1 MRHWT
6 RHCARAST
14 TLALW
19 AACARPGTT
28 PPPSSTP
35 APAHTEPELRIG
47 VAAERPNVAIGGDG
61 ELILTDDRTGELIGS
76 IPAGAR
82 WIAVPDGSVL
92 RLVRPDGSMTD
103 AHAGVFAVNV
113 TQDRFAMADGH
124 LFRGRLDIV
133 RQPAVA
139 AASGGA
145 VGNGILIV
153 NRVPLEGYVASVIA
167 VEMGPRKMNEREALL
182 AQAIV
187 TRTRALQSRG
197 RWEAQGV
204 DAFADVRD
212 QVYGGVASETEQSWE
227 AARATSG
234 LVLTYEGQLIDAYFH
249 STCGYSTVPVQEA
262 FKTAVARPYLR
273 SVSDAREYGGYF
285 SDVSP
290 RFQWREEWDGASLRS
305 ILSTTLAPYMNV
317 GATGLPRITNIQVT
331 GTTHSGRVSELR
343 IAFDQGE
350 VRIPGPD
357 VRNVLRP
364 TPDRMLG
371 SAMFQLDVKIEGGE
385 VTHLVATG
393 VGWGHGVGFCQWGAI
408 GRARAGAD
416 AARILAAY
424 FPGTKIERLY

>member
-1 MRHWT
+1 
-6 RHCARAST
+6 
-14 TLALW
+14 
-19 AACARPGTT
+19 
-28 PPPSSTP
+28 
-35 APAHTEPELRIG
+35 
-47 VAAERPNVAIGGDG
+47 
-61 ELILTDDRTGELIGS
+61 
-76 IPAGAR
+76 
-82 WIAVPDGSVL
+82 
-92 RLVRPDGSMTD
+92 
-103 AHAGVFAVNV
+103 
-113 TQDRFAMADGH
+113 
-124 LFRGRLDIV
+124 
-133 RQPAVA
+133 
-139 AASGGA
+139 
-145 VGNGILIV
+145 
-153 NRVPLEGYVASVIA
+153 
-167 VEMGPRKMNEREALL
+167 
-182 AQAIV
+182 
-187 TRTRALQSRG
+187 
-197 RWEAQGV
+197 
-204 DAFADVRD
+204 
-212 QVYGGVASETEQSWE
+212 
-227 AARATSG
+227 
-234 LVLTYEGQLIDAYFH
+234 
-249 STCGYSTVPVQEA
+249 VQEA

-317 GATGLPRITNIQVT
+317 GAAGLPRITNIQVT

-343 IAFDQGE
+343 IGFDQGE